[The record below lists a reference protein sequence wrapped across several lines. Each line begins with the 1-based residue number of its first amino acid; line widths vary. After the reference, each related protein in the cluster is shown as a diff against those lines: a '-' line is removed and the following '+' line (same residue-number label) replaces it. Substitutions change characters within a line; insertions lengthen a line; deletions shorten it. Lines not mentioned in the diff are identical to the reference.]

1 MVMASIRKRGDTY
14 QITVSKGR
22 DDSGKKLLET
32 TTFRPDPNRTER
44 QNQKA
49 LEAFARDFEQRVKDG
64 LTFADHMTFK
74 EYAEKWMV
82 DGRYGK
88 RLEKSTFARY
98 RQLLDNMLYRVIGD
112 VKLSKI
118 KPLVVQEALDQLRE
132 TGYTINGKHRQYSE
146 ESIRSARILLSS
158 IMSAAE
164 ADELI
169 LKNPCVRQRKTKKPV
184 GEKTL
189 RCFTPE
195 QAAFFLDAIS
205 KPIPVLVPEHKAK
218 RGGKEITVKAYWGR
232 PIIVNL
238 EYICFYTVA
247 IYSGCR
253 RGELC
258 GLTWEN
264 VNFDK
269 GTIFIRQAAGYI
281 PGESYI
287 KAPKT
292 QSGYRELFLP
302 SKAMNLLKKWKAEQ
316 AAEMLKLG
324 TAWQGTD
331 RTLNK
336 ERVFTEEVGK
346 PVHIQT
352 PQKKFKKLIEAIN
365 ANVTEEEKKLPV
377 IRLHDLRH
385 TSATI
390 LAAQGV
396 SPVEIAHRIGHADPS
411 VTLKIYSH
419 SFAEADQKAA
429 DALEMALEAHA
440 RHIG

>member
-1 MVMASIRKRGDTY
+1 MASIVKRGNTY
-14 QITVSKGR
+14 RIFVSKGR
-22 DDSGKKLLET
+22 GADGKKMVET
-32 TTFRPDPNRTER
+32 TTFRPDPSRTER

-49 LEAFARDFEQRVKDG
+49 LEAFARDFEERVKNG

-74 EYAEKWMV
+74 EYAEQWM
-82 DGRYGK
+82 DGYGK
-88 RLEKSTFARY
+88 TLEKSTFARY
-98 RQLLDNMLYRVIGD
+98 RQLLDNMLYRD
-112 VKLSKI
+112 LADKKLSEI
-118 KPLVVQEALDQLRE
+118 KASTVQNALDSLRE
-132 TGYTINGKHRQYSE
+132 AGYTIGNRHRQYSE

-169 LKNPCVRQRKTKKPV
+169 LKNPCVRQRKKKKPV
-184 GEKTL
+184 EEKTL
-189 RCFTPE
+189 RFFTPE
-195 QAAFFLDAIS
+195 QASFFLDSIS
-205 KPIPVLVPEHKAK
+205 KPIPVYVPEHKAK
-218 RGGKEITVKAYWGR
+218 RGGKEITIKAYWGR
-232 PIIVNL
+232 PIIVDL
-238 EYICFYTVA
+238 EYICFFTVA

-264 VNFDK
+264 VNFTK
-269 GTIFIRQAAGYI
+269 GTILIRQAAGYV

-302 SKAMNLLKKWKAEQ
+302 KKAMNLLKKWKAEQ

-324 TAWQGTD
+324 TAWQGSD

-336 ERVFTEEVGK
+336 ERIFTGEVGK
-346 PVHIQT
+346 PVHTQT
-352 PQKKFKKLIEAIN
+352 PQKKFKKLIGAIN

-385 TSATI
+385 TSASI

-396 SPVEIAHRIGHADPS
+396 SPVEIAHRLGHSDPS

-429 DALEMALEAHA
+429 DALEKALEAHSS
-440 RHIG
+440 RIG